1 LWCGGAALV
10 AFAVTVVAVRAIVG
24 SAPLFKPFG
33 LSPGWDYVS
42 YNLRDGRTWEYLF
55 RTLNIVP
62 LVAVTA
68 WGRWPRELKA
78 FAVAIV
84 PAWLVIHLFASIL
97 AESRLLLVPLAVVFI
112 PGALFALQASRPRA
126 GLSPSS

>member
-1 LWCGGAALV
+1 
-10 AFAVTVVAVRAIVG
+10 VAVRVVVG

-55 RTLNIVP
+55 RTVNIVP
-62 LVAVTA
+62 LVALAGV
-68 WGRWPRELKA
+68 RQWPRELRA

-84 PAWLVIHLFASIL
+84 PAWLVIHLSASIL

-112 PGALFALQASRPRA
+112 PGALLALQPSRPRA
-126 GLSPSS
+126 GFAPSS